1 MLFSSITFLY
11 LFLPIVLGLYF
22 IVPNKFKNSILLM
35 ASLFF
40 YFYGEPVYIILM
52 IVSIVSGY
60 LHGLWIDKARESKYA
75 KLPMISSLVVSIGLL
90 VYFKYF
96 DFIILNINKVFS
108 SDIFLV
114 NLALPIGI
122 SFYTFQIMSYTIDL
136 YRARL
141 GAKTS

>member
-22 IVPNKFKNSILLM
+22 IVPNKFKNSLLLM

-52 IVSIVSGY
+52 IISILSGY

-96 DFIILNINKVFS
+96 DFIIININKIFS
-108 SDIFLV
+108 SDISLI

-122 SFYTFQIMSYTIDL
+122 SFYTFQIMS
-136 YRARL
+136 
-141 GAKTS
+141 